1 MASLATLHTVMKI
14 QSIVFFAFGAVFLLV
29 PEFGIETLFGYETDS
44 FWPRG
49 VGAAFLGIA
58 WLEWNV
64 ADRLEERLDLVWP
77 FALIPGLFMVVFLW
91 ERSEGT
97 YPGTESF
104 WWVNLIVSLVF
115 FVAVIATRP
124 KRAPESAQPETST
137 PSRDQS

>member
-14 QSIVFFAFGAVFLLV
+14 QSIVFFAYGAVFLAV

-49 VGAAFLGIA
+49 IGASFLGVA

-77 FALIPGLFMVVFLW
+77 FALIPGLLMVVLLW
-91 ERSEGT
+91 ERAAGT

-104 WWVNLIVSLVF
+104 WWVNLMVSLVF

-124 KRAPESAQPETST
+124 KRAPASAQPETAN
-137 PSRDQS
+137 PSQNHS